1 MFRRCKPFLLI
12 PLFLAASCERN
23 EGEKES
29 GKIVRESVAV
39 DNYDRIEFSGNG
51 NLVIKQ
57 GDVSTLQI
65 EADNSII
72 PLIKTKVLGG
82 ILHLGAP
89 ADESWGSKPI
99 TYYAVVKEL
108 KKVALTGEGKISSED
123 PVIGDYLIL
132 EIAGSGS
139 INLDINAK
147 ELTVDL
153 SGSGKAVI
161 SGLADKQKISIA
173 EMGSFDGK
181 KLLSKSAE
189 VRIAGNGKAILNAV
203 NELDVSITG
212 KGSVE
217 YTGSPKLTTQIAGE
231 GKIQKIEK

>member
-1 MFRRCKPFLLI
+1 MFRRCPLFLLI
-12 PLFLAASCERN
+12 PLALFSSCERN
-23 EGEKES
+23 EGETGS
-29 GKIVRESVAV
+29 GKLIRESKAV
-39 DNYDRIEFSGNG
+39 ENYDRIEFSGKG
-51 NLVIKQ
+51 NLVIKK
-57 GDVSTLQI
+57 GDISSLQI
-65 EADNSII
+65 EADNSVI
-72 PLIKTKVLGG
+72 PAIRTEVLGG

-99 TYYAVVKEL
+99 TYYAAVKEL
-108 KKVALTGEGKISSED
+108 KKVTLTGDGKITSED

-139 INLDINAK
+139 INLDINTK
-147 ELTVDL
+147 DLTVDL
-153 SGSGKAVI
+153 SGSGKAVV

-189 VRIAGNGKAILNAV
+189 VRIAGNGKAILNVV

-212 KGSVE
+212 KGRVE
-217 YTGSPKLTTQIAGE
+217 YTGSPKLSTQIAGE